1 MKNDNQI
8 TQQQLDDLAKQNRKS
23 IARRDLQDIERYIG
37 LIKEKL
43 IQSKWTEGWTDETII
58 NASLAFVVDHMNEFN
73 KQFK

>member
-73 KQFK
+73 DQYK